1 MAQEIID
8 HNGVKV
14 GVADMKR
21 YWKEHPDPGFS
32 EARNKATINRVI
44 KHNEQVFKRLRAQ
57 LDDET
62 RDRANAVAHFLKY
75 KDRGGH
81 QTVEGY
87 FGRRELA
94 RLRGDELVAKLKRA
108 YAPQEQQTEG

>member
-62 RDRANAVAHFLKY
+62 RDRANAVLTSSNIRIEEDIKQLK
-75 KDRGGH
+75 DIL
-81 QTVEGY
+81 E
-87 FGRRELA
+87 
-94 RLRGDELVAKLKRA
+94 DEN
-108 YAPQEQQTEG
+108 